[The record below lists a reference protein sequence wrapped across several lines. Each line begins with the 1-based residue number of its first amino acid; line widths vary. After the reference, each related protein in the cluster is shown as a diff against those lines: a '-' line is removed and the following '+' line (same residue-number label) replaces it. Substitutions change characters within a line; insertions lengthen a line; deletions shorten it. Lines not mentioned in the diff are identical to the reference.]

1 MLMEGAELVVKNNK
15 KEVIK
20 QLPYISIVI
29 PVYNVEKYIAEC
41 LNSVMR
47 QTYAGGIECI
57 IVDDCG
63 TDGSMTIAEQLI
75 ENYNGA
81 IKFVIVHHAYNR
93 GLSTARNTG
102 TDVATGDYVYYIDSD
117 DYISD
122 DCIENLAAPLAEKCY
137 DIVLGDYEMFGDRH
151 DSTLLQEQQN
161 ELIGNERIFSSYAGR
176 KIYVMAWNKLCRLSF
191 LRDNNII
198 FLEGQ
203 LHEDELW
210 TYKTM
215 LSIQS
220 IKIIHK
226 EVYYYRVRANSIAT
240 DNTKASKKLSSYCD
254 TIEYIHLHPH
264 PNIKAYYQCLFY
276 YWDLYLSI
284 GIKNRISFL
293 GRYIRLRHTLPYK
306 PIADIISGQMSI
318 KQIRGK
324 LSFSL
329 PPVMAYCYLKIRNRY
344 LEARTWM
351 FCS

>member
-1 MLMEGAELVVKNNK
+1 MPN
-15 KEVIK
+15 
-20 QLPYISIVI
+20 LPKISIII
-29 PVYNVEKYIAEC
+29 PVYNVEEYIAQC
-41 LNSVMR
+41 LLSVMR
-47 QTYAGGIECI
+47 QTYTGEIECI
-57 IVDDCG
+57 LVDDCG
-63 TDGSMTIAEQLI
+63 NDNSIEVAKKLI
-75 ENYNGA
+75 SEYKGC
-81 IKFVIVHHAYNR
+81 IVFNILHHERNR
-93 GLSTARNTG
+93 GLSAARNTG

-137 DIVLGDYEMFGDRH
+137 DIVLGDYEMFGERNDP
-151 DSTLLQEQQN
+151 TLLQEQRN
-161 ELIGNERIFSSYAGR
+161 ELLGNEMIFSSYADR

-191 LRDNNII
+191 LRDNNIT
-198 FLEGQ
+198 FLDGQ

-220 IKIIHK
+220 IRIVHQI
-226 EVYYYRVRANSIAT
+226 VYYYRVRANSIAT
-240 DNTKASKKLSSYCD
+240 DNTRASKKLSSYCD

-284 GIKNRISFL
+284 GIKNRISFFE
-293 GRYIRLRHTLPYK
+293 RYIRLRHTLPYK
-306 PIADIISGQMSI
+306 PITNIITGQMSI
-318 KQIRGK
+318 KQIKGK
-324 LSFSL
+324 FSFAL

>member
-1 MLMEGAELVVKNNK
+1 MPK
-15 KEVIK
+15 
-20 QLPYISIVI
+20 ISIII
-29 PVYNVEKYIAEC
+29 PVYNVEEYIEAC
-41 LNSVMR
+41 LLSVMR
-47 QTYAGGIECI
+47 QTYTGEMECI
-57 IVDDCG
+57 LVDDCG
-63 TDGSMTIAEQLI
+63 NDNSIGVAQKLI
-75 ENYNGA
+75 SDYKGHVV
-81 IKFVIVHHAYNR
+81 FLLLHHEHNR
-93 GLSTARNTG
+93 GLSAARNTG
-102 TDVATGDYVYYIDSD
+102 TAAATGDYIYYLDSD
-117 DYISD
+117 DYIAQ
-122 DCIENLAAPLAEKCY
+122 DCIETFATSLLGKEY
-137 DIVLGDYEMFGDRH
+137 DIVIGDYEMFGDRH
-151 DSTLLQEQQN
+151 DPTLLQEQQN
-161 ELIGNERIFSSYAGR
+161 ELIGNERIFSSYADR
-176 KIYVMAWNKLCRLSF
+176 KIYVMAWNKLCRLAF
-191 LRDNNII
+191 LRDNNIT

-240 DNTKASKKLSSYCD
+240 DNTRASKKLSSYCD

-324 LSFSL
+324 LSFAL

-344 LEARTWM
+344 LKQGHGCFVRK
-351 FCS
+351 